1 MGRSSGKD
9 KGKKKKNGVSER
21 SNNGNGLLWVD
32 PNRVRFQHSKI
43 RPLFSGC
50 GRSIYETL
58 ESIRKH
64 EISPSELP
72 PIQVIVGPETEEGRW
87 YFSLNNRRLWV
98 LKRCREEGL
107 LQNNEIQV
115 RVRAP
120 KSSAE
125 EARYS
130 LQNCALEAKVVSE
143 PQKRANP
150 KGSKK
155 EEQANDER
163 EEKEPIEAA
172 CENEID
178 DKQVSPT
185 DSGSSD
191 EDDEDF
197 DSDDEVLVNKHPFSA
212 LM

>member
-1 MGRSSGKD
+1 MGRSSGKK
-9 KGKKKKNGVSER
+9 KGKKNPAASENHKDG
-21 SNNGNGLLWVD
+21 SMIWVD

-50 GRSIYETL
+50 GRSIYDTL
-58 ESIRKH
+58 ESIRNR
-64 EISPSELP
+64 EITPSDLP
-72 PIQVIVGPETEEGRW
+72 PIQVIVGPGTEDEGPW

-107 LQNNEIQV
+107 LENNQIQV

-130 LQNCALEAKVVSE
+130 LQNCALEAKVIRE
-143 PQKRANP
+143 PGKQPQQQSTQHPSAKEMNDEG
-150 KGSKK
+150 KCK
-155 EEQANDER
+155 EEPVADR
-163 EEKEPIEAA
+163 GKE
-172 CENEID
+172 D
-178 DKQVSPT
+178 PT
-185 DSGSSD
+185 GPADGSSD
-191 EDDEDF
+191 EDD
-197 DSDDEVLVNKHPFSA
+197 DSDDEDSEDGGCASKNPFSA